1 MLIMRIKPIINRL
14 QQSTLRFALYY
25 NRKSQIKIFESNASR
40 FPAASII
47 KIPLLLVWARLE
59 RQGLLQRNEIC
70 NLDDEAQVQ
79 GAGFSW
85 LLKERR
91 LPYQDILMMMIA
103 LSDNLCTNLV
113 IRRIGLE
120 RAARVIQ
127 DDLGLKNT
135 VLQRKLMDFEA
146 RDRGMDNWIDAQDS
160 MAYYT
165 LFDQLTPE
173 EKAWIEPM
181 LLVNQDD
188 ALLKRNIPRDTL
200 DFYHKTGSMEGV
212 LHDWG
217 YTRETQIFLL
227 TSGVTEEP
235 AVFEIFGQFG
245 QMLINEE

>member
-1 MLIMRIKPIINRL
+1 MLIMRIKPLINRL
-14 QQSTLRFALYY
+14 IQLNLRFSFYY
-25 NRKSQIKIFESNASR
+25 NRKSQICLFESNATR

-47 KIPLLLVWARLE
+47 KIPLLLTWARLE
-59 RQGLLQRNEIC
+59 RQGLLHRSEIC
-70 NLDDEAQVQ
+70 NLDNEPQVQ

-85 LLKERR
+85 LLTGRR
-91 LPYQDILMMMIA
+91 LPYQDVLLMMIA

-127 DDLGLKNT
+127 EDLGLNNT

-146 RDRGMDNWIDAQDS
+146 RDRGLDNWIDAQDCLQ
-160 MAYYT
+160 YYS
-165 LFDQLTPE
+165 LFDQLTPD

-181 LLVNQDD
+181 LLDNQDD

-200 DFYHKTGSMEGV
+200 DFYHKTGSMNGV

-217 YTRETQIFLL
+217 YTRDAQIFLL
-227 TSGVTEEP
+227 TSEVKDEP
-235 AVFEIFGQFG
+235 AAFEIFGKFG
-245 QMLINEE
+245 QLLLEE

>member
-1 MLIMRIKPIINRL
+1 MRIQAIISRL
-14 QQSTLRFALYY
+14 TRQNLQFALYY
-25 NRKSQIKIFESNASR
+25 NRKNQIQIYESNAAR

-47 KIPLLLVWARLE
+47 KIPLLLTWARLE
-59 RQGLLQRNEIC
+59 RQGVLHRSEMC
-70 NLDDEAQVQ
+70 NLDSEAQVQ

-85 LLKERR
+85 LLSGRS
-91 LPYQDILMMMIA
+91 LPYHDILMMMIA

-127 DDLGLKNT
+127 EDLGLKNT

-146 RDRGMDNWIDAQDS
+146 RDRGLDNWIDARDCVQ
-160 MAYYT
+160 YYA
-165 LFDQLTPE
+165 LFDQLAPD

-188 ALLKRNIPRDTL
+188 ALLKRNIPRDIL
-200 DFYHKTGSMEGV
+200 DFYHKTGSMGGV

-217 YTRETQIFLL
+217 YTRDAQIFLL
-227 TSGVTEEP
+227 TSSVQNEP
-235 AVFEIFGQFG
+235 AVFDIFGKFG
-245 QMLINEE
+245 RLLLEG